1 MSTDSAPAG
10 RARPIYLDY
19 HATTP
24 TDPRVAAVVLHH
36 LTTAF
41 GNASSADH
49 AFGDEAEAAVEA
61 ARAEVAALVDVP
73 PSWVVFTSGATE
85 SLNLAI
91 QGFTAA
97 LARAGRRPR
106 LAVSPVEHRAVL
118 DTCEHL
124 ARDGRVELRY
134 LRVDE
139 CARLDLDHLGEVCR
153 AGVDLVAVMAAN
165 NEVGTV
171 YPVDAVGA
179 LAEAH
184 GAAFLCDATQAAGKV
199 PIAAARAGVTFLT
212 LSAHKF
218 YGPKGVGALIVRRG
232 APLEAAQR
240 GGSQE
245 RGMRS
250 GTLNVPGIAGLGEA
264 ARLRRLEMVADEA
277 AVAGR
282 RDTLEAALIDHIPG
296 LIVNGDRAARL
307 AGNLHVSV
315 PGAPNGAVV
324 ARLRDR
330 VALATGAACSSGV
343 EAPSH
348 VLRAMGLPEALQD
361 GALRIGL
368 GKFTTD
374 AELAAA
380 APLIAGA
387 VHGARITLTA
397 R

>member
-1 MSTDSAPAG
+1 MVG

-61 ARAEVAALVDVP
+61 ARAEVAALVNAP
-73 PSWVVFTSGATE
+73 PAAVVFTSGATE
-85 SLNLAI
+85 SLNLAL

-97 LARAGRRPR
+97 LARAGHRPR

-118 DTCEHL
+118 DTCAHL
-124 ARDGRVELRY
+124 AREGRAELRW
-134 LRVDE
+134 LRVDDR
-139 CARLDLDHLGEVCR
+139 ARLDLDHVEDVCR
-153 AGVDLVAVMAAN
+153 AGVDLVVAMAAN
-165 NEVGTV
+165 NEVGTL

-199 PIAAARAGVTFLT
+199 PLLATRSGVTFLA

-218 YGPKGVGALIVRRG
+218 YGPKGAGALVVRRG
-232 APLEAAQR
+232 APLEAALR
-240 GGSQE
+240 GGGHE
-245 RGMRS
+245 RGLRS

-264 ARLRRLEMVADEA
+264 ARLRRAEMAADEPA
-277 AVAGR
+277 IARR
-282 RDTLEAALIDHIPG
+282 RDTMEATLLDAIPG
-296 LIVNGDRAARL
+296 LVVNGDRAARL

-315 PGAPNGAVV
+315 PDVPNGAVV
-324 ARLRDR
+324 ARLRER

-348 VLRAMGLPEALQD
+348 VLRAMRLPQPIQD
-361 GALRIGL
+361 GALRLSL

-374 AELAAA
+374 EDVSRAAA
-380 APLIAGA
+380 ALAEA
-387 VHGARITLTA
+387 VHAARSAIGRALA
-397 R
+397 